1 LSTQKALSNGK
12 KVSTQSVKAS
22 LEKKK
27 SLLERC
33 DATTLS
39 SKLVGGEKD
48 DFAKMVVDL
57 VTTLGEDSRLNM
69 IGIKKGNPCRVNI
82 KVCSEYAQ
90 IFAVARCISHED
102 FNVEKDCVGC
112 MFLV

>member
-1 LSTQKALSNGK
+1 MSIERK
-12 KVSTQSVKAS
+12 S
-22 LEKKK
+22 LEEKN

-48 DFAKMVVDL
+48 GFVKMVVDL
-57 VTTLGEDSRLNM
+57 VTTLGEDSHLHM

-82 KVCSEYAQ
+82 KVCSKYAQ
-90 IFAVARCISHED
+90 IFTVARCISHED
-102 FNVEKDCVGC
+102 SNVEKDCVGC